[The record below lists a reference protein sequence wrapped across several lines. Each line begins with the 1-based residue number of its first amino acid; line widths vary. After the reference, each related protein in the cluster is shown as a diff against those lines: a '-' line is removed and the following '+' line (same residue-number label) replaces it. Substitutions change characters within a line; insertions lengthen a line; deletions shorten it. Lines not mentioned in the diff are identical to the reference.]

1 MIFSTWLFQQ
11 QDRNDPT
18 GDLARD
24 YQNDPRRPKGR
35 RLNVEQFSFYLST
48 RHPSLEARQA
58 FDDAAKEYERV
69 ADAPQP
75 SSSR

>member
-24 YQNDPRRPKGR
+24 YQDDPRRPKGR
-35 RLNVEQFSFYLST
+35 RLNVEQFAAYLNA
-48 RHPSLEARQA
+48 RQPSLEARRA
-58 FDDAAKEYERV
+58 FDAAAHEY
-69 ADAPQP
+69 AATL
-75 SSSR
+75 